1 MKLRKTRTSLAI
13 LLALASVAANADES
27 DKPEPTDLP
36 AVQVPHQLLD
46 TPLYA
51 SLSIVGLGNY
61 GLGGALSAPSA
72 IEQETDDRKDD
83 CGETQGNPVVLYTG
97 NKVEVEQDFASVG
110 EMGLYLQR
118 VYNHHWSATGLFGN
132 HWLSNFDYSLAFSD
146 GQNVAWA
153 QQPDGR
159 RIKFLFDPAT
169 NRWYEDRAQP
179 VAYIV
184 RTADGGF
191 SLYNERRG
199 VETYNADGYI
209 TQLRNEQ
216 GVFWNFAYES
226 RYLQTVT
233 HSSGRTVR
241 FTWTNGQLTQVTD
254 PAGTAFQYTY
264 TADVFGTGRGRL
276 ASVLLPGS
284 PATTVSY
291 HYEDARYPG
300 GLTGKSFN
308 GVRYSTFAYDANKRA
323 VLTEHAGGVER
334 HTFSYA
340 VQSSEQVSLPPAP
353 IRPGGNAPSEGTGW
367 CDYDPRLGYVCYA
380 PEFPSVGLSSTAEAA
395 AANQAPATKD
405 RPTRNKTTEVN
416 PLGRQTTYAYED
428 GKQVSI
434 TGDTS
439 PRCPASYK
447 EKTYDTN
454 GNPDLVHDFVNNL
467 TDFDY
472 SPQGFRLKQVEAV
485 GSAAQRTTT
494 YEWDTARSRLVKE
507 TVQGDRQTE
516 YGYEERG
523 NIASIT
529 VRNISAQGVLNEG
542 RTTHYRYAYH
552 PNGLKAA
559 VTVDGPLAQDE
570 ITLVFS
576 SSGDLLSVT
585 NALGHAVVYTNHD
598 ALGRPGRVISPN
610 GGIAETTYDARGR
623 VATQRNNMGNGW
635 ATTTLSYD
643 GTGNLASVTR
653 PDGIAVRYEYDAAR
667 RRLGEVEARGDGTYA
682 WTRFE
687 YDAASNIT
695 RTELRHTDYPMDSSV
710 VGMID
715 GVAHDGQWNWYVAG
729 WACATG
735 ATSSIDVHAYAEG
748 GILLGVGQAS
758 LAGEEALATK
768 CHSSSSA
775 RRFHIPIS
783 LSQRQQLG
791 GTKLTV
797 FGLSPKG
804 PTYNGTLGNSGVF
817 TIPTAAVA
825 GQVTGVTR
833 DADWNYFAE
842 GWACSVGVS
851 APIVVHLYAGGQS
864 GVGTLAT
871 HGEANLPSDANV
883 NAACQSTA
891 ANHRFRLPL
900 DTNIRQ
906 TQGGKSIHVHGIS
919 PTGQGHL
926 VIADSGSHAIPE
938 FTRTASFIQ
947 YFPERDIIANGESTM
962 ISAMIRNTGNVVW
975 RSETQLLWGEGLFD
989 RHVALPHT
997 VAPGQDVQMQVAVAP
1012 VNTNNWPRTVSYVAR
1027 LASGGTAW
1035 GPQGHAVVQVT
1046 NIMTPECEWPQE
1058 CVPEIGLRRKQ
1069 PITAQEGAR

>member
-27 DKPEPTDLP
+27 DKPELTDLP

-353 IRPGGNAPSEGTGW
+353 IRPGGDTASEETGW
-367 CDYDPRLGYVCYA
+367 CEYDPRLGYVCQEPQLPPVGRASASAIAGNSA
-380 PEFPSVGLSSTAEAA
+380 PSTR
-395 AANQAPATKD
+395 Q
-405 RPTRNKTTEVN
+405 RPVQIRITEVN
-416 PLGRQTTYAYED
+416 PLGRQTTYDYED
-428 GKQVSI
+428 GRQVSI
-434 TGDTS
+434 TGDAS
-439 PRCPASYK
+439 PRCAASYK
-447 EKTYDTN
+447 ERTYDAN
-454 GNPDLVHDFVNNL
+454 GNPDLVHDFANNL

-472 SPQGFRLKQVEAV
+472 SAQGYRLKQVEAV

-494 YEWDTARSRLVKE
+494 YVWDTARNRLLKE
-507 TVQGDRQTE
+507 TVHGDRETD
-516 YGYEERG
+516 YTYEDRG
-523 NIASIT
+523 NLASIS
-529 VRNISAQGVLNEG
+529 VRNISARGVPGQG
-542 RTTHYRYAYH
+542 RTTYFHYTYH
-552 PNGLKAA
+552 PNGLKA
-559 VTVDGPLAQDE
+559 TVKMDGPLALDDV
-570 ITLVFS
+570 TSVFNA
-576 SSGDLLSVT
+576 SGDLLSVT
-585 NALGHAVVYTNHD
+585 NALGHANVFSNHD
-598 ALGRPGRVISPN
+598 AMGRPGRILGAN
-610 GGIAETTYDARGR
+610 GEVVETSYDARGR
-623 VATQRNNMGNGW
+623 VATQRRNLGSGW
-635 ATTTLSYD
+635 ATTILSYD
-643 GTGNLASVTR
+643 GAGNLASATR
-653 PDGIAVRYEYDAAR
+653 PDGIVVRYEYDAAR
-667 RRLGEVEARGDGTYA
+667 RRLSELQPRGDGTYA
-682 WTRFE
+682 WTRYE
-687 YDAASNIT
+687 YDAASNVT
-695 RTELRHTDYPMDSSV
+695 RTELRHTDYPASV
-710 VGMID
+710 
-715 GVAHDGQWNWYVAG
+715 
-729 WACATG
+729 
-735 ATSSIDVHAYAEG
+735 
-748 GILLGVGQAS
+748 
-758 LAGEEALATK
+758 
-768 CHSSSSA
+768 
-775 RRFHIPIS
+775 
-783 LSQRQQLG
+783 
-791 GTKLTV
+791 
-797 FGLSPKG
+797 
-804 PTYNGTLGNSGVF
+804 
-817 TIPTAAVA
+817 
-825 GQVTGVTR
+825 
-833 DADWNYFAE
+833 
-842 GWACSVGVS
+842 
-851 APIVVHLYAGGQS
+851 
-864 GVGTLAT
+864 
-871 HGEANLPSDANV
+871 
-883 NAACQSTA
+883 
-891 ANHRFRLPL
+891 
-900 DTNIRQ
+900 
-906 TQGGKSIHVHGIS
+906 QGG
-919 PTGQGHL
+919 
-926 VIADSGSHAIPE
+926 
-938 FTRTASFIQ
+938 
-947 YFPERDIIANGESTM
+947 
-962 ISAMIRNTGNVVW
+962 
-975 RSETQLLWGEGLFD
+975 
-989 RHVALPHT
+989 
-997 VAPGQDVQMQVAVAP
+997 
-1012 VNTNNWPRTVSYVAR
+1012 AR
-1027 LASGGTAW
+1027 
-1035 GPQGHAVVQVT
+1035 
-1046 NIMTPECEWPQE
+1046 
-1058 CVPEIGLRRKQ
+1058 
-1069 PITAQEGAR
+1069 